1 MRIAFFTETFLPKVD
16 GIVTTLCHLLDHLA
30 QRGHQSLLFAPAG
43 GPRRYANTPI
53 IGLTGYSFPL
63 YPELKLVPPFVDV
76 LKFLTTFNPDLI
88 HVVNPFSLGL
98 SGLRHARQLGIPV
111 VASYH
116 TDIPGFVRCWGFEM
130 LVEPFRTYL
139 RWLHNQADLTLSPS
153 RATQVELEAHD
164 FQRIKV
170 WARGVDTLQFHPG
183 HRTEVWRRR
192 LTAGQPDA
200 PLLLFVGRLSPEKR
214 VDWLRPVLE
223 AHPSTRLAIVGDG
236 PARSDLERC
245 FEGTATVFTGYL
257 AGRDLSGAYAAADI
271 FVFPA
276 ANETFGNVVLEAMA
290 SRLPVVVAGAGGP
303 LDFVVHGETGFLF
316 DPNSQRSLI
325 EAIGALLDDP
335 FLARRLAR
343 NARIEAEAR
352 SWSHEMD
359 LLLENYAALIPASR
373 VRQAA

>member
-1 MRIAFFTETFLPKVD
+1 
-16 GIVTTLCHLLDHLA
+16 
-30 QRGHQSLLFAPAG
+30 
-43 GPRRYANTPI
+43 
-53 IGLTGYSFPL
+53 
-63 YPELKLVPPFVDV
+63 
-76 LKFLTTFNPDLI
+76 
-88 HVVNPFSLGL
+88 
-98 SGLRHARQLGIPV
+98 
-111 VASYH
+111 
-116 TDIPGFVRCWGFEM
+116 
-130 LVEPFRTYL
+130 
-139 RWLHNQADLTLSPS
+139 
-153 RATQVELEAHD
+153 
-164 FQRIKV
+164 
-170 WARGVDTLQFHPG
+170 
-183 HRTEVWRRR
+183 
-192 LTAGQPDA
+192 
-200 PLLLFVGRLSPEKR
+200 
-214 VDWLRPVLE
+214 
-223 AHPSTRLAIVGDG
+223 VGDG